1 MSNRPRKRSAPRAS
15 RNVPP
20 GDAGL
25 PSITVPAASVFG
37 FGAPGGY
44 QGAQR
49 SPNRGYIYWPTLD
62 PKRELNQFTRRELA
76 RRIHFLCANVGLP
89 NRLIT
94 GIRNMVIGTGLVPR
108 AITRD
113 RAFNLAAT
121 KYFENRSSSALS
133 YDVTGKFS
141 GWEMQRQAYD
151 TRLKDGDAA
160 IVYSKSES
168 GRTLRK
174 LYSGLVIGNGSDQ
187 WLAQDKWIDGVFLD
201 SLERPALY
209 RFLAEDGRRARD
221 IAAQD
226 MVFLAR
232 YHAPGAIRG
241 EPILKHAANKLT
253 DIVEVHSSWMQ
264 QIKNSA
270 TIGYYIAAAQ
280 TPASAQ
286 SMPQEVLK
294 RLHGNMAQTTETAD
308 GRKVTLKL
316 VMGNGNEIAELPPG
330 YDIKTLLDQRPH
342 PNQKELLEEFI
353 RDISWGAGIS
363 SDLLWNIYKLG
374 GANTRFVL
382 SDAQTYVEVEQDT
395 LVYGWLMRD
404 YVQEIA
410 DGIATG
416 ALPPCEDPEWWAHGW
431 VPPARQTVDFGRDGR
446 IYLEEYNRGL
456 ITTERY
462 FALKG
467 QDAREEFIAECDFA
481 EFRREE
487 MKRRNLTEADFAY
500 QRSSAAAAATALA
513 DPAAAPDPEE
523 DPNDNPDNEEES
535 DNERSNA

>member
-1 MSNRPRKRSAPRAS
+1 MSRPRSKRTVPRGKAI
-15 RNVPP
+15 VPS

-25 PSITVPAASVFG
+25 PTIAVPSSMFSVG
-37 FGAPGGY
+37 GTGY
-44 QGAQR
+44 QGAQW

-89 NRLIT
+89 TRLIT

-108 AITRD
+108 ATTGD
-113 RAFNLAAT
+113 RNFNLAAS
-121 KYFENRSSSALS
+121 KYYENRASSALS

-141 GWEMQRQAYD
+141 GWEMQRQGYD

-160 IVYSKSES
+160 IVYSKSEA

-174 LYSGLVIGNGSDQ
+174 LYSGLSIGNGGDA
-187 WLAQDKWIDGVFLD
+187 WLPQDKWIDGVFLD
-201 SLERPALY
+201 ALERPSLY
-209 RFLAEDGRRARD
+209 RFLNDEGKRARD
-221 IAAQD
+221 ISAQD

-232 YHAPGAIRG
+232 YPAPGAIRG

-280 TPASAQ
+280 TPTNAQ
-286 SMPQEVLK
+286 SMPSEVLK
-294 RLHGNMAQTTETAD
+294 RLHGNATKQVETAD

-316 VMGNGNEIAELPPG
+316 VMGGGNEIQELPPG

-353 RDISWGAGIS
+353 RDISWGTGIS

-382 SDAQTYVEVEQDT
+382 SDAQTFVEVEQDT
-395 LVYGWLMRD
+395 LIYGWLMRD

-410 DGIATG
+410 DGLATG
-416 ALPPCEDPEWWAHGW
+416 ALPPCADPDWWSHGW

-487 MKRRNLTEADFAY
+487 MRRRGLTEADFSY
-500 QRSSAAAAATALA
+500 QRSGAAAAAAANPEPEA
-513 DPAAAPDPEE
+513 DPDAENPDEE
-523 DPNDNPDNEEES
+523 DQNPDNKEK
-535 DNERSNA
+535 DNEPSDA